1 VNKHVFIKCAK
12 IAGGSAAAI
21 FLAAALGLEY
31 ATSAGIITL
40 LTLQNTRRATLRLS
54 LFRVFSFCV
63 TMLFAGIL
71 CTLLGFHAVSYGC
84 VMLLVTMVSFPFG
97 WGDTISTNA
106 VFCTHLFMMGKVL
119 TARFVWNEFLLL
131 VIGTGIAILL
141 NWRMP
146 DKEREIRNTL
156 EFTER
161 ELKEIMGDI
170 SAQILSPQTSCV
182 QTRID
187 RLARRMEAAKEI
199 SIENMD
205 NTLQAHSEF
214 YLNYFDFRLQ
224 QCAILTNFCHSVL
237 SLRAVPNQAKPISK
251 AVSIISE
258 NFGLH
263 THVEPRIEMMKD
275 LLAYYQ
281 KQPLPVDRDE
291 FEARA
296 LLFYGLK
303 ELEEFL
309 QLKQDFMARLTQE
322 QERLYLNLQKDGVTA
337 ECQRQ

>member
-1 VNKHVFIKCAK
+1 VNRHVFIKCAK
-12 IAGGSAAAI
+12 IAGGSALAI
-21 FLAAALGLEY
+21 FLAGALGLEY

-54 LFRVFSFCV
+54 LFRVFSFAV
-63 TMLFAGIL
+63 TMLFAGVL
-71 CTLLGFHAVSYGC
+71 CTLLGFRAAAYGL
-84 VMLLVTMVSFPFG
+84 VMLLVTMVSFPLG

-106 VFCTHLFMMGKVL
+106 VFCTHLFMMGQAL
-119 TARFVWNEFLLL
+119 TPQFVFNEFLLL

-146 DKEREIRNTL
+146 DKEREVRATL

-170 SAQILSPQTSCV
+170 SAQILSPQTSAV
-182 QTRID
+182 QARID
-187 RLARRMEAAKEI
+187 ALAKRMEKAKEA
-199 SIENMD
+199 SMENMD

-214 YLNYFDFRLQ
+214 YLNYFEFRLQ
-224 QCAILTNFCHSVL
+224 QCAILTNFCHSVM
-237 SLRAVPNQAKPISK
+237 SLRVVPDQAKPISR
-251 AVSIISE
+251 ALRIISE

-281 KQPLPVDRDE
+281 RQPLPADRGE

-309 QLKQDFMARLTQE
+309 QLKQDFMERLTQE
-322 QERLYLNLQKDGVTA
+322 QKRLYLNLQRDGNIV
-337 ECQRQ
+337 E